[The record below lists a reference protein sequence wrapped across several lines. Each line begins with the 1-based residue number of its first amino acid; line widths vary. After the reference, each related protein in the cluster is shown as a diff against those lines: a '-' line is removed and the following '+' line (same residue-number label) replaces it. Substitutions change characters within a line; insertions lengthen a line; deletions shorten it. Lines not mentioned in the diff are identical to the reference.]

1 MGSRVDWK
9 YLVSE
14 DVLMLIIVVCVER
27 REIIV
32 DGLGVVVLGGGCLIC
47 LLFYRWKEWFE
58 CMLGWLEF

>member
-32 DGLGVVVLGGGCLIC
+32 DGLGVVVLDGGCLIC
-47 LLFYRWKEWFE
+47 FLFYRWKEWF
-58 CMLGWLEF
+58 